1 VRNGNGN
8 GNRLVRFG
16 PFEADFHSREVRK
29 AGSRIRIQDQPF
41 KVLQI
46 LLESAGDLV
55 TREELQSHIWPNE
68 SFGDFDHAVNVA
80 VGKLRAAL
88 GDSADNPS
96 FIETVPR
103 RGYRF
108 VAPLEGAAAETLLD
122 LPPKAGIPNVTPAS
136 DLKRRPAALL
146 ALLAALVL
154 LAAGIFVLW
163 RTRFRQREPDPVSRL
178 QETKISRISA
188 DGNIGPV
195 AISPDGKYIAFA
207 SSDNGKEP
215 ERSAQ
220 GAAAITWQLRGP
232 LRPGVSLRIR
242 QLSGASSVEIASS
255 KNAYND
261 LTFGPDGNSIFYRQQ
276 DDNGMGFVYQVPVLG
291 GGSRKVATDVDSSV
305 TVSPDGKK
313 LAFVRHNPPKE
324 ISQLVIAMTDGTG
337 EQVLAQT
344 KYPEAFDYPAWS
356 RDGARVA
363 CVLRK
368 SLLGALA
375 DLVEVDVANGKRG
388 RPILQD
394 WPGLGQLAWTAN
406 PDGLVFVGQDGTAS
420 GQGQLFY
427 LPYPNGTPRKIT
439 NGVDVYE
446 RLSVSNDSR
455 HLATVLVQSNAT
467 IWVAPASE
475 PERLKQVTA
484 GPGRSDGAVGLA
496 WTKDGSLIFSSR
508 ASGSGALW
516 TANLKNGTTQQLTTS
531 ADEDFFPSGMPDGS
545 ILFSSTRLSGKMR
558 IWRMN
563 GDGSDARQ
571 LTSGSDDNRAVST
584 PDGRWVFYQSSA
596 GGQSSIWR
604 IPIGGGKA
612 ERMSQDLSGAPG
624 ISPNGKKFAY
634 FEVLRDGY
642 KLVAAPI
649 DSNSPRWIFQLP
661 FVTTP
666 TDDPVWGSD
675 SSTLQYLRN
684 RDNVTNLWSQP
695 IFGGPA
701 KQLTHYSSG
710 QIFAFAWSRDFSQLA
725 LSRGEITR
733 NVVLIEDLK

>member
-1 VRNGNGN
+1 
-8 GNRLVRFG
+8 
-16 PFEADFHSREVRK
+16 
-29 AGSRIRIQDQPF
+29 
-41 KVLQI
+41 
-46 LLESAGDLV
+46 
-55 TREELQSHIWPNE
+55 
-68 SFGDFDHAVNVA
+68 
-80 VGKLRAAL
+80 
-88 GDSADNPS
+88 
-96 FIETVPR
+96 
-103 RGYRF
+103 
-108 VAPLEGAAAETLLD
+108 
-122 LPPKAGIPNVTPAS
+122 
-136 DLKRRPAALL
+136 
-146 ALLAALVL
+146 
-154 LAAGIFVLW
+154 
-163 RTRFRQREPDPVSRL
+163 
-178 QETKISRISA
+178 
-188 DGNIGPV
+188 
-195 AISPDGKYIAFA
+195 
-207 SSDNGKEP
+207 
-215 ERSAQ
+215 
-220 GAAAITWQLRGP
+220 
-232 LRPGVSLRIR
+232 
-242 QLSGASSVEIASS
+242 
-255 KNAYND
+255 
-261 LTFGPDGNSIFYRQQ
+261 
-276 DDNGMGFVYQVPVLG
+276 
-291 GGSRKVATDVDSSV
+291 
-305 TVSPDGKK
+305 
-313 LAFVRHNPPKE
+313 
-324 ISQLVIAMTDGTG
+324 
-337 EQVLAQT
+337 
-344 KYPEAFDYPAWS
+344 
-356 RDGARVA
+356 
-363 CVLRK
+363 
-368 SLLGALA
+368 
-375 DLVEVDVANGKRG
+375 
-388 RPILQD
+388 
-394 WPGLGQLAWTAN
+394 
-406 PDGLVFVGQDGTAS
+406 
-420 GQGQLFY
+420 
-427 LPYPNGTPRKIT
+427 
-439 NGVDVYE
+439 
-446 RLSVSNDSR
+446 
-455 HLATVLVQSNAT
+455 VQSNAT

-496 WTKDGSLIFSSR
+496 WTKDGRLIFSSR

-695 IFGGPA
+695 ISGGPA

-733 NVVLIEDLK
+733 NLVLIEDLK